1 MICGAKH
8 LVPLLN
14 QNKMVFLPLTAHT
27 ADVEDSVSGLFP
39 QAFAEFNFNYGDL
52 EAVVVE
58 LAAKAVA
65 CQAQMEPTLCKSL
78 MLRPGILFAGAM
90 LVHTAVMVMV
100 LISQVAEMVTV
111 LTCAIVTV
119 RHKQATVFTH
129 GKLLHHRRAV
139 TGV

>member
-1 MICGAKH
+1 

-14 QNKMVFLPLTAHT
+14 QNKTVFLPLIASM
-27 ADVEDSVSGLFP
+27 ADVVDNVNGLFP
-39 QAFAEFNFNYGDL
+39 QAFAEFSFSYGAL

-58 LAAKAVA
+58 LAAKAAA

-78 MLRPGILFAGAM
+78 MLRPEILFAGAM
-90 LVHTAVMVMV
+90 LVHIAVMVMV

-129 GKLLHHRRAV
+129 GKRLHRRHAV